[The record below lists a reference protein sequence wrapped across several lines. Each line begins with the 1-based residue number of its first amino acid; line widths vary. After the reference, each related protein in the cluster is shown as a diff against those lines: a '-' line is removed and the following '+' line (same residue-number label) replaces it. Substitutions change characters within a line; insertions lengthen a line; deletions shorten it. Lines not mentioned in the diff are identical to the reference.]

1 MATSSIFLVTHDD
14 GDFYT
19 RHPDTLAAFRSRDE
33 ACAYALCRQ
42 AYEIESF
49 GEIVTG
55 LQVREVRGDE
65 LVSVVEA
72 VPTLGLRREWPGQ
85 QDPEGVADRDAVYR
99 DLERQLYR

>member
-1 MATSSIFLVTHDD
+1 MASSSIFLVTHDD

-19 RHPDTLAAFRSRDE
+19 RHPDTLAAFRTRDE

-49 GEIVTG
+49 GEIVLG
-55 LQVREVRGDE
+55 LQVREVRGDA
-65 LVSVVEA
+65 LVSVTEA
-72 VPTLGLRREWPGQ
+72 APTLGLLRGVGDDEV
-85 QDPEGVADRDAVYR
+85 VADRDAVYR